1 MRNPPPLAW
10 PVRCVAAFKERLKAP
25 GRDHL
30 FRYLLVLAACVPI
43 FLALHV
49 QVKHWVNIPIWD
61 EWDTP
66 GIAILHAT
74 EHTLGWSDL
83 LAQHNESRKVIPRLL
98 CIALALPTGWDVRHA
113 MVLTFASICLTSTL
127 VFVYLRRR
135 RRAAASLGVLFAWTI
150 VNFLLFAPSQYE
162 NLLSGFVFEIFIPV
176 LCLFGCIAVNL
187 SQRRLPEKIAW
198 NSVLALVAT
207 YTFAHGML
215 LWPLAL
221 PIPRDDE
228 RSRRNWVRR
237 AAPWYFVFALIA
249 SVSIACYF
257 IGYKRPDIA
266 PPPPKLSQ
274 ALQIIDF
281 IIVWLGGILRS
292 PSLSARMAGTV
303 VGVIFL
309 LTTAV
314 TFRFLY
320 RNKAHWKPYY
330 PWLLLAGFTLA
341 SGFVTAVGRVN
352 IGVDLV
358 FNTSFDGFSSMRYN
372 ATSVFAYVA
381 IIGMLLNLHS
391 DAIRFDLAWRSRWLI
406 AASILCTLISIAWI
420 CTLSDERTRLPL
432 FQQNRE
438 RARAAVIWSRV
449 LPDNPEIFAAYPY
462 PKGFSGRVQEMKR
475 FRLLKIPDVIERV
488 AQMISFVPQPTGI
501 GAGYIDGGRLE
512 EGNKL
517 RIAGWARNP
526 NRNLKADYVVLGWHE
541 PGGAFHPF
549 TAVATG
555 NRRPDV
561 VEVFKSD
568 SMKNAGFEQTI
579 DISTLP
585 RGPLEIKGWSIDLK
599 KQEAFPISGSF
610 RLERTSR

>member
-1 MRNPPPLAW
+1 MRNIPPLAW
-10 PVRCVAAFKERLKAP
+10 PVRCVAACKERLKTP

-49 QVKHWVNIPIWD
+49 QVNHWVNIPIWD

-66 GIAILHAT
+66 GIAILRAT
-74 EHTLGWSDL
+74 EHTLSWSDL
-83 LAQHNESRKVIPRLL
+83 FAQHNESRKVIPRLL
-98 CIALALPTGWDVRHA
+98 CIALALPIGWDVRHA
-113 MVLTFASICLTSTL
+113 MVLTFASVCLTSAL
-127 VFVYLRRR
+127 AFVYLRRR
-135 RRAAASLGVLFAWTI
+135 QRAPASLGVLFAWTI

-187 SQRRLPEKIAW
+187 SQRRLPEKVAW

-221 PIPRDDE
+221 PIPSDDE
-228 RSRRNWVRR
+228 RSRRNWMRGAV
-237 AAPWYFVFALIA
+237 PWYLVFAFIA
-249 SVSIACYF
+249 TVSIVSYF
-257 IGYKRPDIA
+257 VGYKRPDIA

-274 ALQIIDF
+274 TLQIIDF
-281 IIVWLGGILRS
+281 IIVWLGGVLRS
-292 PSLSARMAGTV
+292 SSLSARTAGTV
-303 VGVIFL
+303 VGVVFL

-320 RNKAHWKPYY
+320 RNKARWKFYY
-330 PWLLLAGFTLA
+330 PWLLLAAFSLA
-341 SGFVTAVGRVN
+341 SGFVTAIGRVN

-381 IIGMLLNLHS
+381 IIGMLLNLHNDS
-391 DAIRFDLAWRSRWLI
+391 IRFGLAWRSRWLI
-406 AASILCTLISIAWI
+406 AGSILCTLLSIAWI
-420 CTLSDERTRLPL
+420 YTLSDERTRVPL

-438 RARAAVIWSRV
+438 RARVAVIWSRV

-462 PKGFSGRVQEMKR
+462 PKGFSGRVEEMR
-475 FRLLKIPDVIERV
+475 RLHLLNIPDVTEPV
-488 AQMISFVPQPTGI
+488 AQLISSVPQSIGI
-501 GAGYIDGGRLE
+501 EAGYIDGGRLE
-512 EGNKL
+512 DGNKL

-526 NRNLKADYVVLGWHE
+526 NRNFKADYVVLGWRE

-568 SMKNAGFEQTI
+568 SMKNAGFEQAI

-599 KQEAFPISGSF
+599 KKEAFPMSGSL